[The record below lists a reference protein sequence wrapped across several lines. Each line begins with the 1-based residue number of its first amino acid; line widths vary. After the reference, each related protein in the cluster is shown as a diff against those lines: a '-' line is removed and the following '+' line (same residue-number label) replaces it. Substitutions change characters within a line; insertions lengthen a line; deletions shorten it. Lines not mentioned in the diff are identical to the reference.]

1 MPKPKHPHLRHEAF
15 MKYLMQREDLVNEC
29 SEKLLPFVNKYDCR
43 IDCLVDEIE
52 AILTERTTHEDTV
65 D

>member
-1 MPKPKHPHLRHEAF
+1 MTLPKHPDNMRHEAF

-29 SEKLLPFVNKYDCR
+29 TEKLFPFVNKYKCR
-43 IDCLVDEIE
+43 VDALLDEIE
-52 AILTERTTHEDTV
+52 DQINEKSV

>member
-1 MPKPKHPHLRHEAF
+1 MRHEAF

-29 SEKLLPFVNKYDCR
+29 TEKLFPFVNKYKCR
-43 IDCLVDEIE
+43 VDALLDEIE
-52 AILTERTTHEDTV
+52 DQINEKSV